1 MKMNALRWLVFFQI
15 CLWGGGVYAASSV
28 WQVSKGENSV
38 FIGGTIHVLSDADY
52 PLPAAFEHAYSKSP
66 ILVFEAD
73 MAKMKTPAF
82 QAAMLRAVSYSDGG
96 SLKSALQ
103 ESTYRALDDYLK
115 VRGLGIKRFD
125 KFKPGIVSITLT
137 TLELQRL
144 GIAGRGVDEF
154 YQQKAV
160 NDNKALF
167 HLETVQE
174 QLRFISNMGEGSEDA
189 FILYTLRDIKDL
201 SAMMK
206 EMKVYWR
213 SGDNEQFNTAML
225 VPLKESFPDIYQTII
240 VERNNAWLP
249 KIEAM
254 LATKESEFVLVGA
267 LHLVG
272 EEGVLAQLKALGYTL
287 KQL

>member
-1 MKMNALRWLVFFQI
+1 MRMNALHWLVFFHI
-15 CLWGGGVYAASSV
+15 CLWGVGAYATSSV
-28 WQVSKGENSV
+28 WQVSKGESSV

-52 PLPAAFEHAYSKSP
+52 PLPAAFEYAYNKSP
-66 ILVFEAD
+66 VLVFEAD
-73 MAKMKTPAF
+73 MRKMKTPAF
-82 QAAMLRAVSYSDGG
+82 QAAMLRAVSYSDGA

-154 YQQKAV
+154 YQQKAID
-160 NDNKALF
+160 DNKALF

-174 QLRFISNMGEGSEDA
+174 QLRFISSMGEGSEDA

-201 SAMMK
+201 SAMMR

-213 SGDNEQFNTAML
+213 SGDNEKFNTSML
-225 VPLKESFPDIYQTII
+225 VPLKESFPDVYQTII